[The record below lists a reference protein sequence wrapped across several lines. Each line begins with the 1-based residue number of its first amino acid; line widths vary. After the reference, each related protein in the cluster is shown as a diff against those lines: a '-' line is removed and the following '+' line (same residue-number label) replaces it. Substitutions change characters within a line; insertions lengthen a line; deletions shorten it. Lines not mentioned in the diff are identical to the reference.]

1 MLHEL
6 YQISEANNLGVGV
19 AVKLKF
25 AIISAI
31 FDYNP
36 KISDAMKPEHWEK
49 LLQCI
54 SELLSL
60 LNSRSDIVMGEHVL
74 VTKRIFPEDKFHSNA
89 IYIRRMTR
97 GSTNRK

>member
-19 AVKLKF
+19 AVKLKY

-36 KISDAMKPEHWEK
+36 KISDAMKGEHWDK

-54 SELLSL
+54 SEMLTL
-60 LNSRSDIVMGEHVL
+60 LNSRSDIVMGVHISVMNSHQKL
-74 VTKRIFPEDKFHSNA
+74 FLTINA
-89 IYIRRMTR
+89 IMRLVV
-97 GSTNRK
+97 GG